1 MYLVMSEIKKAG
13 GINICSI
20 IIGLL
25 IFIILTSGCTSSIPA
40 KSSENQ
46 TISAETTAQAV
57 TTTISLEKDV
67 IKTSEPIPALPKL
80 LYAKSEEPF
89 EFVNDT
95 SITARFGPN
104 NEATGVDFYRIY
116 AYLKEPKAI
125 PPPYIAIV
133 KLYDSEKNVIPIW
146 IYAPVPYLSTEAVYT
161 NEFDFRTQK
170 WLSVYDVS
178 ETSSGF
184 IIRRPVNQTPYYYSI
199 EIRNLT
205 SGSINIDDMKF
216 VDAAETCYKD
226 TPMITNIS
234 THTVFVTCMQK
245 TPHPT
250 SVCALN
256 YRSNALKYTKD
267 DDTTAGNQ
275 RETYNV
281 HLFRSAFFSNLTY
294 NPIRLQF
301 EPCK

>member
-1 MYLVMSEIKKAG
+1 MSEIKNAG
-13 GINICSI
+13 GISICSI
-20 IIGLL
+20 IIVLL

-46 TISAETTAQAV
+46 TISAETTTHAV
-57 TTTISLEKDV
+57 TTTISPEKDV
-67 IKTSEPIPALPKL
+67 IKTSEPVPASPKL

-116 AYLKEPKAI
+116 AYLKEPKVI

-133 KLYDSEKNVIPIW
+133 KLYDSEKNVIPN
-146 IYAPVPYLSTEAVYT
+146 TEEVYT
-161 NEFDFRTQK
+161 NEFDFRAQK
-170 WLSVYDVS
+170 WLTVYNVS

-184 IIRRPVNQTPYYYSI
+184 IIQRPVNQTPYYYSI
-199 EIRNLT
+199 EVRNLT
-205 SGSINIDDMKF
+205 SGSINIDDLKF

-226 TPMITNIS
+226 TPLITNIS
-234 THTVFVTCMQK
+234 THMAFVTCMQK
-245 TPHPT
+245 TPHPM

-256 YRSNALKYTKD
+256 YRNYALKYTNEV
-267 DDTTAGNQ
+267 DTTAGNQ

-281 HLFRSAFFSNLTY
+281 HLFRFAFFSNLTY
-294 NPIRLQF
+294 NRTRQRF